1 MAIDPQVASHDVTR
15 PTSRTLQETMNMQ
28 STPTDLGFWQWVQS
42 MPHPETIIMP
52 IFVVVLTAI
61 VVSGIVINS
70 VHRRRTETDLKREL
84 LERGM
89 SADEIATV
97 IRAKPSCG
105 WSRATL
111 RHSTE
116 G

>member
-1 MAIDPQVASHDVTR
+1 MNLILAS
-15 PTSRTLQETMNMQ
+15 S
-28 STPTDLGFWQWVQS
+28 FWQWVES
-42 MPHPETIIMP
+42 MPHPEAIIMP
-52 IFVVVLTAI
+52 VFFIVLTAI
-61 VVSGIVINS
+61 VTSGFVINS
-70 VHRRRTETDLKREL
+70 IHRRRAETDLKREL

-105 WSRATL
+105 WNRMHT

-116 G
+116 E

>member
-1 MAIDPQVASHDVTR
+1 
-15 PTSRTLQETMNMQ
+15 MQ
-28 STPTDLGFWQWVQS
+28 STAPDVSFWQWVQS
-42 MPHPETIIMP
+42 LPDPHVIVMPTFFILLALIITGW
-52 IFVVVLTAI
+52 L
-61 VVSGIVINS
+61 VINS
-70 VHRRRTETDLKREL
+70 IHRRRAENDLKREL

-105 WSRATL
+105 WSRMYT